1 MKKVKKLD
9 HTYDID
15 KMSTF
20 ELSRWI
26 SLMEGVNIIAD
37 KAEDR
42 GVPLRKINF
51 KQPAMSK
58 YVESTCDVIAK
69 NIEREEKHG

>member
-1 MKKVKKLD
+1 MKITKKLD
-9 HTYDID
+9 HKYDID

-26 SLMEGVNIIAD
+26 SLMEGVNLVVD

-42 GVPLRKINF
+42 GIPLKKVNF

-58 YVESTCDVIAK
+58 YIESTCDIIAK
-69 NIEREEKHG
+69 NIEREENHG